1 MSSTGL
7 VALQHRDFRL
17 LWFGRLFSAIGS
29 QMQIIAINWH
39 VVQLLSGQTIEW
51 HLFGRTID
59 LGAEA
64 LGLGT
69 LGLVRIIPI
78 ILFALLGG
86 MLADTFDRRKLL
98 IVAQSVALLFSAL
111 LAWLTLTGNV
121 VLWSLYLLTAA
132 GVAVTAFDE
141 PARQSIVPNIVPPE
155 HFTSAVNL
163 NTMLYYTSS
172 IVGPGVAGLL
182 IARFNV
188 GVVYVADT
196 VSFLAVII
204 GLGMM
209 RYRGTRRP
217 VKSGLGWKPMIE
229 GLRFTLQSPL
239 IWSTMLLD
247 FFATLFSSARFMLP
261 LVARDMLGMGPA
273 GYGLLAT
280 AQPAGAVV
288 AGLVL
293 ALRSNIY
300 RQGVVLLI
308 SVAVYGAATA
318 LFGLSTVFIFSYLIF
333 SLTGVGDTISTV
345 IRGTIRQL
353 NTPDRLRGRMTS
365 VNMIFFM
372 GGPQLGELEAGVV
385 AAALGVPFALVT
397 GGVATVLL
405 TGWVA
410 WRFPRLRN
418 YTADE
423 ARAMVVD

>member
-1 MSSTGL
+1 MTSTGL

-29 QMQIIAINWH
+29 QMQVIAINWH
-39 VVQLLSGQTIEW
+39 VVELLSGQTIQW
-51 HLFGRTID
+51 SLGDYSID

-69 LGLVRIIPI
+69 LGLVRIVPI

-98 IVAQSVALLFSAL
+98 IIAQSVALLFSAL

-121 VLWSLYLLTAA
+121 ALWSLYLITAA

-141 PARQSIVPNIVPPE
+141 PARQAIVPNIVPPE
-155 HFTSAVNL
+155 HFTSAINL
-163 NTMLYYTSS
+163 NTMLFYTAS

-182 IARFNV
+182 IARFDV
-188 GVVYVADT
+188 GVVYVADA
-196 VSFLAVII
+196 VSFLAVIA
-204 GLGMM
+204 GLGLM
-209 RYRGTRRP
+209 RYRGTNRP
-217 VKSGLGWKPMIE
+217 VGSGLGWQPMVE
-229 GLRFTLQSPL
+229 GLRFTVRSPL

-280 AQPAGAVV
+280 AQPAGAVL

-293 ALRSNIY
+293 AWRSNIY
-300 RQGVVLLI
+300 RQGIVLLI

-318 LFGLSTVFIFSYLIF
+318 LFGLSTVFILSYIIF
-333 SLTGVGDTISTV
+333 AFTGVGDTISTV

-372 GGPQLGELEAGVV
+372 GGPQLGELEAGLV
-385 AAALGVPFALVT
+385 AAAFGVPFALVT

-410 WRFPRLRN
+410 WRYPRLRR
-418 YTADE
+418 YTADD
-423 ARAMVVD
+423 AAAVAPA